1 MLNLIIW
8 LIVLFITVTWTVAV
22 VFKPKKMGGEQSW
35 GPVNFKI
42 SILWWIS
49 IIFVFITKISPFY
62 FILLMPVSIFIISYF
77 SGKAEI
83 NFALKKIKSDK
94 TLNSLTNIA
103 GGESA
108 GIPYASLLA
117 QKLKLPLSYIRKERK
132 KFGKQSQ
139 IEGDIKAKDNVLIA
153 EDLITDGKSKY
164 NFIDAVEK
172 VGGRIKAIF
181 VVFNYG
187 INSDFLEYKGKKIK
201 IISLA
206 KWEDVLNILISK
218 KVFPK
223 KKIKLIVDFL
233 SSMGIKNLKSFL

>member
-1 MLNLIIW
+1 M
-8 LIVLFITVTWTVAV
+8 IVR
-22 VFKPKKMGGEQSW
+22 K
-35 GPVNFKI
+35 
-42 SILWWIS
+42 
-49 IIFVFITKISPFY
+49 
-62 FILLMPVSIFIISYF
+62 IISYTPERE
-77 SGKAEI
+77 KLI

-117 QKLKLPLSYIRKERK
+117 QKLNYLIIYQKRK
-132 KFGKQSQ
+132 KK
-139 IEGDIKAKDNVLIA
+139 IWKKITNEGNIKAKDNVLIA

-181 VVFNYG
+181 VIFNYG
-187 INSDFLEYKGKKIK
+187 INSDFLEYKGKNIK

-206 KWEDVLNILISK
+206 KWEDVVNILISNK
-218 KVFPK
+218 FFPK
-223 KKIKLIVDFL
+223 KKNQINYRFFKLY
-233 SSMGIKNLKSFL
+233 GN

>member
-1 MLNLIIW
+1 M
-8 LIVLFITVTWTVAV
+8 T
-22 VFKPKKMGGEQSW
+22 
-35 GPVNFKI
+35 NFEKKI
-42 SILWWIS
+42 SNE
-49 IIFVFITKISPFY
+49 TAN
-62 FILLMPVSIFIISYF
+62 ILLRKKCIEFSFKKKFQLTSGRRSIVYCDCRKIISYT
-77 SGKAEI
+77 AEREKLI

-132 KFGKQSQ
+132 KFGKKSQ
-139 IEGDIKAKDNVLIA
+139 IEGNLKANDNVLIV

-172 VGGRIKAIF
+172 VNGRIKAIF
-181 VVFNYG
+181 VIFNYG
-187 INSDFLEYKGKKIK
+187 INRDFLEYKGKKIK

-218 KVFPK
+218 RIFSK
-223 KKIKLIVDFL
+223 KEIKLIIDFL
-233 SSMGIKNLKSFL
+233 NSMGIKNLKFFL

>member
-1 MLNLIIW
+1 MTNI
-8 LIVLFITVTWTVAV
+8 
-22 VFKPKKMGGEQSW
+22 E
-35 GPVNFKI
+35 NKI
-42 SILWWIS
+42 SRE
-49 IIFVFITKISPFY
+49 TAN
-62 FILLMPVSIFIISYF
+62 ILLKKKCIEFSFKKKFQLTSGRKSILYCDCRKIISYT
-77 SGKAEI
+77 AEREKLI
-83 NFALKKIKSDK
+83 NLALKKIKSDK

-132 KFGKQSQ
+132 KFGKKSQ
-139 IEGDIKAKDNVLIA
+139 IEGNIKAKDNVLIA

-181 VVFNYG
+181 VIFNYG

-206 KWEDVLNILISK
+206 KWEDVVNILISK

-223 KKIKLIVDFL
+223 KKIKLIIDFL